1 MKQLVESIVQPFL
14 ETPSRNIALIPGGF
28 KPVTSGH
35 YYIVNEIANN
45 PNIDDVVV
53 LIGHKTRDGITA
65 QQSLEIWNLYQKH
78 LPSNVTVQIAEANS
92 PIIDIHK
99 IIGDNPQ
106 NMYYP
111 VVGIRSEADQ
121 SDLKRFDSLAK
132 KYTNFKTIVLKGDP
146 DVSGTKARQALLNRD
161 YAVFKQYLPDILNE
175 QEKQQV
181 VEILTRNVNPEPI
194 QENIQSDLTPHID
207 SINLFAIENGYN
219 IMPLPIV
226 EFICDDVEN
235 ADNFFGKTG
244 YYNPSTNTITLF
256 TLGRHPKDVARSYAH
271 ELIHHMQNME
281 GVLGNIQTTNTNEDD
296 HLDTIEREAYELGNM
311 LFRNW
316 TDTITNQVEPLNESK
331 FDSTI
336 LHVSRDIVNAF
347 KRGKTFKRTY
357 RMERGDD
364 YAEFDLTARF
374 KQVPTLQWPYSISAN
389 ADMDTMNI
397 TIEYDP
403 NSFPQ
408 AYNDM
413 VAEIKE
419 TVTHEMEHVGQ
430 QNFDDMYTP
439 SKKYHSEIEYFTSDE
454 EVPAFVKGL
463 IKRAKTKHI
472 PIEVAME
479 QFFRENELHFDN
491 PETDWPIVKQVWTN
505 WMINNRGQL
514 KKFLSTAQ

>member
-35 YYIVNEIANN
+35 YHIVNEIANN
-45 PNIDDVVV
+45 PNIDEVVV
-53 LIGHKTRDGITA
+53 LIGHKTRDNITA
-65 QQSLEIWNLYQKH
+65 EQSLTIWEIYQKH
-78 LPSNVTVQIAEANS
+78 LPSNVTIQIAEAKS
-92 PIIDIHK
+92 PILDIHK

-132 KYTNFKTIVLKGDP
+132 KYTNFTPVVLQGDP
-146 DVSGTKARQALLNRD
+146 SISGTKARQALLNENID
-161 YAVFKQYLPDILNE
+161 IFKQYLPDVLNE
-175 QEKQQV
+175 QEKQHV

-194 QENIQSDLTPHID
+194 QENIQPDLTPHID

-219 IMPLPIV
+219 IMPLPTV
-226 EFICDDVEN
+226 EMVCDDVEN

-244 YYNPSTNTITLF
+244 YYNPATKTIVLYTLN
-256 TLGRHPKDVARSYAH
+256 RHPKDVARSYAH
-271 ELIHHMQNME
+271 ELIHHMQNMD
-281 GVLGNIQTTNTNEDD
+281 GLLGNIQTTNTNEDD
-296 HLDTIEREAYELGNM
+296 HLDAIEREAYELGNM

-316 TDTITNQVEPLNESK
+316 TDTIINHPEPLNESK

-357 RMERGDD
+357 RVERGDD
-364 YAEFDLTARF
+364 YAEFDLIARF

-389 ADMDTMNI
+389 ADMDNMDI

-403 NSFPQ
+403 NAFPQ

-463 IKRAKTKHI
+463 IKRAKTKRI

-491 PETDWPIVKQVWTN
+491 PETDWPIVKQTWTN
-505 WMINNRGQL
+505 WMVNNRDQL

>member
-1 MKQLVESIVQPFL
+1 MKQLVEAIVQPFL
-14 ETPSRNIALIPGGF
+14 ETPTRNIALIPGGF

-35 YYIVNEIANN
+35 YHIVNEIANN
-45 PNIDDVVV
+45 PNIDEVVV

-65 QQSLEIWNLYQKH
+65 EQSLAIWEIYQKH
-78 LPSNVTVQIAEANS
+78 LPSNVTIQIAEANS
-92 PIIDIHK
+92 PILDIHK

-121 SDLKRFDSLAK
+121 SDLKRFDSLGK
-132 KYTNFKTIVLKGDP
+132 KYTNFTPVVLQGDP
-146 DVSGTKARQALLNRD
+146 SISGTKARQALLNENID
-161 YAVFKQYLPDILNE
+161 IFKQYLPDVLNE

-181 VEILTRNVNPEPI
+181 VEILTRNISPEPI
-194 QENIQSDLTPHID
+194 QENIQPDLIPHID
-207 SINLFAIENGYN
+207 SINMFAIENGYN
-219 IMPLPIV
+219 IMPLPTV

-244 YYNPSTNTITLF
+244 YYNPATKTIVLYTLN
-256 TLGRHPKDVARSYAH
+256 RHPKDVGRSYAH

-296 HLDTIEREAYELGNM
+296 HLDAIEREAYELGNM

-316 TDTITNQVEPLNESK
+316 TDSITNQSEPLNESK
-331 FDSTI
+331 LDSTI
-336 LHVSRDIVNAF
+336 LYVSRDIVNAF
-347 KRGKTFKRTY
+347 KLGKTFKRTY
-357 RMERGDD
+357 QVERGGD

-374 KQVPTLQWPYSISAN
+374 KQIPTLQWPYSISAN
-389 ADMDTMNI
+389 ADMETMNI
-397 TIEYDP
+397 TIEYNP
-403 NSFPQ
+403 NAFPQ

-439 SKKYHSEIEYFTSDE
+439 SKKYHSELEYYTSDE

-463 IKRAKTKHI
+463 IKRAKTKRI
-472 PIEVAME
+472 PIETALE
-479 QFFRENELHFDN
+479 QFYQENALHFPN
-491 PETDWPIVKQVWTN
+491 PETDWQIVKQTWVN
-505 WMINNRGQL
+505 WMANNRDKL